1 MTRLNDASQQLDAAL
16 ARLEGAL
23 DTLLEGAATP
33 ASASREVEALLTDR
47 TKLADNLDAALEREA
62 ELQALADEAS
72 SALGSA
78 IEEVRAALVQ
88 SGGSDGQG

>member
-1 MTRLNDASQQLDAAL
+1 MTRLSDASQRLDAAL

-23 DTLLEGAATP
+23 DTLLEGAAIP
-33 ASASREVEALLTDR
+33 ESASREVEALLADR
-47 TKLADNLDAALEREA
+47 TKLADDLDAALEREA

-78 IEEVRAALVQ
+78 IEEVRAALVHG
-88 SGGSDGQG
+88 GGSDGQG